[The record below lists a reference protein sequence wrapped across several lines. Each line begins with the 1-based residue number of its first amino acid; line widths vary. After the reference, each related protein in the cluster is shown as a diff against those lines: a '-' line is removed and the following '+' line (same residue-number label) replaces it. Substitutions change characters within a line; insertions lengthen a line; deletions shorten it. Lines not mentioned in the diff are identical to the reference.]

1 MTHRTERDPA
11 AASRTLTLE
20 LPEPPSAN
28 RYYRRAGTHLHR
40 SAEANAYR
48 ERVLAEYLR
57 TAKRMGAVFPKPCEV
72 AVTYRWYR
80 SAKRGDLDNRLK
92 IIGDSLNGLAW
103 DDDSQVV
110 RILAERYDDK
120 ARPRLEVTVEAA

>member
-1 MTHRTERDPA
+1 MTV
-11 AASRTLTLE
+11 LMLE

-48 ERVLAEYLR
+48 ERVLAEYIR
-57 TAKRMGAVFPKPCEV
+57 TAKRMDATFPKPLEV
-72 AVTYRWYR
+72 AVTYRWFR

-110 RILAERYDDK
+110 RITAERYDDK
-120 ARPRLEVTVEAA
+120 QRPRLEVVVEAA

>member
-1 MTHRTERDPA
+1 MRV
-11 AASRTLTLE
+11 LMLE

-28 RYYRRAGTHLHR
+28 RYYRRAGAHLHR

-48 ERVLAEYLR
+48 ETVLYIYAQQAN
-57 TAKRMGAVFPKPCEV
+57 TIGAAFPKPIEV
-72 AVTYRWYR
+72 AVTYRWFR

-92 IIGDSLNGLAW
+92 IIGDALNGLAW

-110 RILAERYDDK
+110 RITAERYDDK
-120 ARPRLEVTVEAA
+120 QRPRLEVVVEAA